1 MANMS
6 ALVSFPAKSP
16 RQQPRYGARNTKFL
30 YGGVKSVFSAESRL
44 IFSSG
49 WTTARK
55 RMGQSD
61 DTEDS
66 MYNRHQDLCQKLNM
80 DASAASEAWRS
91 YETIRQNYTLEGDQL
106 HWLGCA
112 VYVACRKFSIPTV
125 GRPGTNVEGNCVSL
139 TRLLQ
144 LCNLPLIEFFT
155 KSKSWAD
162 MANMPQ
168 DFRARIEKLEANFSV
183 SMVIFKKY
191 QPIFADIFKDPRED
205 TSRPHR
211 SRRHK
216 AVPCTPSRVFEF
228 CWTLFICIK
237 GAIHDISDDLVNSY
251 HLLLVCCDLMYNN
264 ALLANRKDLLNPN
277 FLGLP
282 ANFNEDNYTTPQ
294 TANCIVNLLCER
306 YDAIAVEAKAIKEYY
321 VKSYI
326 NKLFNERVLRGDQS
340 NFSGML
346 EALNFDGNN
355 KAINKSYEQRMLS
368 VGDFDER
375 IFLAEWRRVILSN
388 ISNSNIIDQNGAR
401 HVQFTKRDVLQGHD
415 ANENIGSPAQ
425 MMNLDDFHERLQMKR
440 EQHAGIQW
448 LAPPTPLTGRKYLRS
463 KDISNIITPVTTA
476 TQSVIKLQALIAG
489 QCGSAPSE
497 SLLQML
503 SNCSQDVK
511 SSLEAKVK
519 QIDEQFCAN
528 YNNNANANDGSASD
542 FGKRRFHMGQ
552 TLFYKL
558 LEMILND
565 EKRKKP
571 NDDITNLLLNE
582 VFIQCLFACCL
593 EIVIYSYKSNDK
605 VFPWILKALNLD
617 AYYFYKVI
625 EIIVRAEDQL
635 SRDVVKH
642 LNQIEEKILESLAWQ
657 SDSPL
662 WQTIES
668 LPGGVPSCEDV
679 SLPGTLETDPN
690 APGQPVLRRITLD
703 RERSHDVQQSPISS
717 ASERFQSP
725 VTASVGVAKKRLFSE
740 TRITG
745 QSVLR
750 VGQSVLTSNRMLFDN
765 GQRILLLPD
774 QIVSRASGSGAQAS
788 TSNSAQATNRDAA
801 RPRRTGS
808 VALFFRKFYNLACV
822 RMQDLCNSL
831 EISDNDK
838 KKIWTIFEYSIKE
851 RTKLMKDRHLD
862 QILMCAIYVICKLVR
877 IERNS
882 FTEIMRCYR
891 LQPQAESHIY
901 RSVLIEKVSNDGDP
915 ATSGNERSEE
925 RNTVGGENAT
935 PPTPTNMAGTSQN
948 FDGEIRGDLIKFYN
962 TMYVPQVNE
971 FAKKFGPARGSVM
984 NLSLSPLPK
993 GKALANSPVRRVT
1006 SSIMTRTLDPKAI
1019 SASPAPQ
1026 LSYCFSRSPA
1036 KDLEAINKMMI
1047 SVDAKK
1053 SVGKRLLSDDTDV
1066 EMTESSPPKKTA
1078 TFVSRKLE
1086 NIIGER
1092 RTQNQ

>member
-1 MANMS
+1 
-6 ALVSFPAKSP
+6 
-16 RQQPRYGARNTKFL
+16 
-30 YGGVKSVFSAESRL
+30 
-44 IFSSG
+44 
-49 WTTARK
+49 
-55 RMGQSD
+55 MGQSD
-61 DTEDS
+61 DIEDS
-66 MYNRHQDLCQKLNM
+66 MYGRHQDLCQKLNM
-80 DASAASEAWRS
+80 DATAASEAWRS

-106 HWLGCA
+106 HWIGCA

-144 LCNLPLIEFFT
+144 LCNLPLIQFFT

-191 QPIFADIFKDPRED
+191 QPIFTDIFKDPRED
-205 TSRPHR
+205 TSRPPR

-216 AVPCTPSRVFEF
+216 AMPCTPSRVFEF

-251 HLLLVCCDLMYNN
+251 HLLLVCCDLVYNN
-264 ALLANRKDLLNPN
+264 ALLANRKDLLNPD
-277 FLGLP
+277 FAGLP
-282 ANFNEDNYTTPQ
+282 ANFNDDNYTTPQ
-294 TANCIVNLLCER
+294 TPNCIINLLCER
-306 YDAIAVEAKAIKEYY
+306 HDAIAIEAKAIKEYW
-321 VKSYI
+321 VKNYI
-326 NKLFNERVLRGDQS
+326 NKLFSEKILRGDQS

-375 IFLAEWRRVILSN
+375 IFL
-388 ISNSNIIDQNGAR
+388 
-401 HVQFTKRDVLQGHD
+401 GHD
-415 ANENIGSPAQ
+415 ANENIGSPTQ
-425 MMNLDDFHERLQMKR
+425 MMNIEEFHERLQMKR
-440 EQHAGIQW
+440 EQYAGTQY
-448 LAPPTPLTGRKYLRS
+448 LAPATPLTGRKYLRS
-463 KDISNIITPVTTA
+463 KDMSNITPVTTA

-489 QCGSAPSE
+489 QTATSE

-503 SNCSQDVK
+503 NNCSQDVK

-519 QIDEQFCAN
+519 QIGEQFCAS
-528 YNNNANANDGSASD
+528 YNNNADVTNINDGSASD
-542 FGKRRFHMGQ
+542 FGKKRLLMGQ

-558 LEMILND
+558 LEMILTD

-582 VFIQCLFACCL
+582 VFIQSLYACCL

-605 VFPWILKALNLD
+605 VFPWILKTLKLD

-662 WQTIES
+662 WQTIDS
-668 LPGGVPSCEDV
+668 LPDGVPSCEEV

-690 APGQPVLRRITLD
+690 APGQPVLRRLAALD
-703 RERSHDVQQSPISS
+703 RERALHDIQQSPISS

-725 VTASVGVAKKRLFSE
+725 IAASGVAKKRLFSE
-740 TRITG
+740 TRVTG
-745 QSVLR
+745 QSILR
-750 VGQSVLTSNRMLFDN
+750 VGQSVLSSNRMLLDN
-765 GQRILLLPD
+765 GQRILLVPD
-774 QIVSRASGSGAQAS
+774 QITVSKGSGMQALNNS
-788 TSNSAQATNRDAA
+788 TQATNRDTA

-877 IERNS
+877 MERNS

-901 RSVLIEKVSNDGDP
+901 RSVLIERVSNDGDSST
-915 ATSGNERSEE
+915 ADIERSEDSA
-925 RNTVGGENAT
+925 VIGENVT

-948 FDGEIRGDLIKFYN
+948 FNGESRGDLIKFYN
-962 TMYVPQVNE
+962 TMYVPQVKE
-971 FAKKFGPARGSVM
+971 FANRFGSARGSVM

-993 GKALANSPVRRVT
+993 GKAPANSPVRRVT

-1053 SVGKRLLSDDTDV
+1053 TVGKRLLSDDTDV
-1066 EMTESSPPKKTA
+1066 EMTEGSPPKKAA
-1078 TFVSRKLE
+1078 TFVARKLE

>member
-1 MANMS
+1 
-6 ALVSFPAKSP
+6 
-16 RQQPRYGARNTKFL
+16 
-30 YGGVKSVFSAESRL
+30 
-44 IFSSG
+44 
-49 WTTARK
+49 
-55 RMGQSD
+55 MGQSD
-61 DTEDS
+61 DIEDS
-66 MYNRHQDLCQKLNM
+66 TYSQHQDLCQKLNM
-80 DASAASEAWRS
+80 DATAASEAWKS

-106 HWLGCA
+106 HWIGCA
-112 VYVACRKFSIPTV
+112 LYVACRKSSTPTV
-125 GRPGTNVEGNCVSL
+125 GRTGTNVEGNCVSL

-144 LCNLPLIEFFT
+144 LCNLPLIQFFT

-168 DFRARIEKLEANFSV
+168 DFRAKIQKLEANFSV

-191 QPIFADIFKDPRED
+191 QPIFTDIFKDPRED
-205 TSRPHR
+205 ISKPPR

-216 AVPCTPSRVFEF
+216 AVPCTPTRVFEF

-237 GAIHDISDDLVNSY
+237 GAISDISDDLVNSY
-251 HLLLVCCDLMYNN
+251 HLLLVCCDLIYSN
-264 ALLANRKDLLNPN
+264 ALLSNRKDLLNPN
-277 FLGLP
+277 FPGLP
-282 ANFNEDNYTTPQ
+282 ANFNDENYTPPQ
-294 TANCIVNLLCER
+294 TADCIVSLLCER
-306 YDAIAVEAKAIKEYY
+306 HEAIPVEAKVIKEYCM
-321 VKSYI
+321 KNYI
-326 NKLFNERVLRGDQS
+326 NKLFNEKILRGDQS
-340 NFSGML
+340 NFSGIL

-355 KAINKSYEQRMLS
+355 KAINKAYEQRVLS

-375 IFLAEWRRVILSN
+375 IFLADWRRVNLSI
-388 ISNSNIIDQNGAR
+388 ISNLDISGQDNS
-401 HVQFTKRDVLQGHD
+401 HD
-415 ANENIGSPAQ
+415 ANENIGSPTQ
-425 MMNLDDFHERLQMKR
+425 INIDDFHERLQMKR
-440 EQHAGIQW
+440 EQHAGHIQY
-448 LAPPTPLTGRKYLRS
+448 LAPATPLTNRKYLRS
-463 KDISNIITPVTTA
+463 KDMSNITPVTTA

-489 QCGSAPSE
+489 QSAPSE
-497 SLLQML
+497 GLLQML
-503 SNCSQDVK
+503 NNCSQDVK
-511 SSLEAKVK
+511 SSIEAKVK
-519 QIDEQFCAN
+519 QIGEQFCAN
-528 YNNNANANDGSASD
+528 YNNNVNDGSTSD
-542 FGKRRFHMGQ
+542 FGKKRLIMGQ

-605 VFPWILKALNLD
+605 KFPWILKALNLD

-642 LNQIEEKILESLAWQ
+642 LNQIEEKILESLAWR

-662 WQTIES
+662 WQTIKS
-668 LPGGVPSCEDV
+668 LPEDVPSCEEV
-679 SLPGTLETDPN
+679 SLPGTLETIDPN
-690 APGQPVLRRITLD
+690 APGQPVLRRIALD
-703 RERSHDVQQSPISS
+703 RDRSHHDVQQSPISS

-725 VTASVGVAKKRLFSE
+725 IAASGIAKKRLFPE
-740 TRITG
+740 TRVTG

-750 VGQSVLTSNRMLFDN
+750 VGQSVLSSNRMLIDN
-765 GQRILLLPD
+765 QRILLVSD
-774 QIVSRASGSGAQAS
+774 QVARASGISASNNPTIQAI
-788 TSNSAQATNRDAA
+788 QGTNKDVA
-801 RPRRTGS
+801 RSRRTGS

-831 EISDNDK
+831 EISDTDK

-851 RTKLMKDRHLD
+851 RTELMKDRHLD
-862 QILMCAIYVICKLVR
+862 QILMCAIYVICKLVKM
-877 IERNS
+877 EKNS

-901 RSVLIEKVSNDGDP
+901 RSVLIKKISNDGDP
-915 ATSGNERSEE
+915 TSSNNERSED
-925 RNTVGGENAT
+925 NGTSVENIT

-948 FDGEIRGDLIKFYN
+948 FDGEERGDLIRFYN
-962 TMYVPQVNE
+962 KVYVPQIKEYAN
-971 FAKKFGPARGSVM
+971 KFGSARGNNNQS
-984 NLSLSPLPK
+984 LSLSPLPK
-993 GKALANSPVRRVT
+993 GNTSTNSPVRRVT
-1006 SSIMTRTLDPKAI
+1006 SSIMTRTLNPRAI

-1053 SVGKRLLSDDTDV
+1053 SVGKRLLSDDTDI
-1066 EMTESSPPKKTA
+1066 EMTEGTSPKKTA
-1078 TFVSRKLE
+1078 TFVARKLE